1 MTSLLRILRFA
12 PQLRP
17 LYLGVAVSAVL
28 MAVLSLATPF
38 LIGAATDEIVDAVT
52 GRATVEETLPAVA
65 WLAAAFFAVEVL
77 TTAVISVGGYWG
89 DVMAARMRTIL
100 STRYFEHLLHLPQ
113 KYFDTAITG
122 RVTSRLNRSITEL
135 TQFLNFF
142 ANNAFTMLIT
152 TAAVL
157 AISAFYWW
165 PLAVLLAIVFP
176 VYMWLTAKTSKKWQ
190 VWEGE
195 KNTEI
200 DIASGRFAE
209 VVSQMPVVRSY
220 NRQGTELAGF
230 TERFRATVGITRKQS
245 NWWHSM
251 DAARRLALNLVFGV
265 LYLLVFLRTA
275 QGHFSVG
282 DMVVLIQL
290 MTMARQPI
298 MNMSYL
304 VDSAQRAVAGSKDY
318 FDVLAEER
326 EDGRDGTAVRADGE
340 GHDEGPVASSGEASV
355 VGGSAGEKAEA
366 QPEAG
371 RIQVAERPAAEGGA
385 GDAEDPGAGPLRDL
399 AERAGQ
405 DVPAVR
411 FADVHFS
418 YDGSAERDV
427 LAGVDFEVR
436 QGEKVALVGESGGG
450 KSTITHLLMGLYPV
464 RSGRIEVFGQ
474 GVDELGLPA
483 LRGGIA
489 AVFQE
494 PSLFSGTVRENIA
507 YADPVAGDAR
517 VRAAAKAAFAEGFV
531 ERFPDGYE
539 QLIGERG
546 LRLSGGQRQRIAVA
560 RAVLKDAPI
569 LILDEAT
576 SSLDTKSERLVQA
589 ALDEL
594 MVGRSSLIV
603 AHRLS
608 TIASVDRIVTLR
620 GGHVDE
626 VGTPAELAES
636 GGIYSQLLQLQ
647 QAGTK
652 QARKLLKG
660 FGISG

>member
-1 MTSLLRILRFA
+1 MTSILRILRFA

-17 LYLGVAVSAVL
+17 LYLGIAVSAVL
-28 MAVLSLATPF
+28 MAVLHLATPF
-38 LIGAATDEIVDAVT
+38 LIGAATDEIVEAVAGRTPVEDAVS
-52 GRATVEETLPAVA
+52 AVVWIAVA
-65 WLAAAFFAVEVL
+65 FLAVEVAS
-77 TTAVISVGGYWG
+77 TVVVSISGYWG

-157 AISAFYWW
+157 AISASYWW

-195 KNTEI
+195 KNMEI
-200 DIASGRFAE
+200 DIASGRFTE

-230 TERFRATVGITRKQS
+230 SERFRATIGITRRQS

-251 DAARRLALNLVFGV
+251 DAARRLALNVVFGV
-265 LYLLVFLRTA
+265 LYLLVFVRTA

-282 DMVVLIQL
+282 DMVLLLQL
-290 MTMARQPI
+290 MNMAREPI
-298 MNMSYL
+298 FSMSYL

-318 FDVLAEER
+318 FEVLAEER
-326 EDGRDGTAVRADGE
+326 EDGRDGTAVRLVGE
-340 GHDEGPVASSGEASV
+340 GDDDGTVASGGEASV
-355 VGGSAGEKAEA
+355 VVGQGS
-366 QPEAG
+366 QPAEAG
-371 RIQVAERPAAEGGA
+371 READRIQVDDRPRAA
-385 GDAEDPGAGPLRDL
+385 DEDPGAGPLREL

-418 YDGSAERDV
+418 YDGTAERDV

-450 KSTITHLLMGLYPV
+450 KSTITNLLMGLYPV

-494 PSLFSGTVRENIA
+494 PNLFSGTVRENIA
-507 YADPVAGDAR
+507 YADPAAGDEQ
-517 VRAAAKAAFAEGFV
+517 VRAAATAAFADGFV
-531 ERFPDGYE
+531 ERFPDRYE

-652 QARKLLKG
+652 QARKLLKE

>member
-17 LYLGVAVSAVL
+17 LYFAIAVSAVL
-28 MAVLSLATPF
+28 MAVLHLATPF
-38 LIGAATDEIVDAVT
+38 LIGAATDEIVEAVAGRTPVEDAVW
-52 GRATVEETLPAVA
+52 AVVWIAVA
-65 WLAAAFFAVEVL
+65 FLAVEVAS
-77 TTAVISVGGYWG
+77 TAVVSVGGYWG
-89 DVMAARMRTIL
+89 DVMAARMRALL

-152 TAAVL
+152 TVAVL

-165 PLAVLLAIVFP
+165 PLAVLLALVFP
-176 VYMWLTAKTSKKWQ
+176 VYMWLTAQTSKRWQ

-195 KNTEI
+195 KNTEV
-200 DIASGRFAE
+200 DIASGRFTE

-220 NRQGTELAGF
+220 NRQGTELEGF
-230 TERFRATVGITRKQS
+230 SRRFRATVGITRRQS

-251 DAARRLALNLVFGV
+251 DAARRLALNVVFGV
-265 LYLLVFLRTA
+265 LYLLVFVRTA

-282 DMVVLIQL
+282 DMVLLLQL
-290 MTMARQPI
+290 MNMAREPI
-298 MNMSYL
+298 FSMSYL

-318 FDVLAEER
+318 FEVLSEER
-326 EDGRDGTAVRADGE
+326 EDGRDGTAVRRPGE
-340 GHDEGPVASSGEASV
+340 GDDDGSLASRDEASV
-355 VGGSAGEKAEA
+355 ALGAADGTAAATPAV
-366 QPEAG
+366 G
-371 RIQVAERPAAEGGA
+371 RIQVAERPGA
-385 GDAEDPGAGPLRDL
+385 DVEDPGAEPLREL
-399 AERAGQ
+399 ARRAGA

-450 KSTITHLLMGLYPV
+450 KSTITNLLMGLYPA

-474 GVDELGLPA
+474 GVDELGLPT

-494 PSLFSGTVRENIA
+494 PNLFSGTVRENIA
-507 YADPVAGDAR
+507 YADPDATDAR
-517 VRAAAKAAFAEGFV
+517 VRAAASAAFADGFV
-531 ERFPDGYE
+531 EAFPDQYE

-594 MVGRSSLIV
+594 MVDRSSLIV

-626 VGTPAELAES
+626 VGSPAELAES

-652 QARKLLKG
+652 QAKKLLKE
-660 FGISG
+660 FGIAG

>member
-1 MTSLLRILRFA
+1 MTSILRILRFA

-17 LYLGVAVSAVL
+17 LYLGIAVSAVL
-28 MAVLSLATPF
+28 MAVLHLATPF
-38 LIGAATDEIVDAVT
+38 LIGAATDEIVDAVA
-52 GRATVEETLPAVA
+52 GRTPVEDAVSAVVWIAVA
-65 WLAAAFFAVEVL
+65 FLAVEVAS
-77 TTAVISVGGYWG
+77 TAVVSIGGYWG
-89 DVMAARMRTIL
+89 DVMASRMRAIL

-152 TAAVL
+152 TVAVL

-165 PLAVLLAIVFP
+165 PLAVLLAVVFP
-176 VYMWLTAKTSKKWQ
+176 VYMWLTAKTSARWQ

-200 DIASGRFAE
+200 DIASGRFTE

-230 TERFRATVGITRKQS
+230 SERFRATIGITRRQS

-251 DAARRLALNLVFGV
+251 DAARRLALNVVFGV
-265 LYLLVFLRTA
+265 LYLLVFVRTA

-282 DMVVLIQL
+282 DMVLLLQL
-290 MTMARQPI
+290 MNMAREPI
-298 MNMSYL
+298 FSMSYL

-318 FDVLAEER
+318 FEVLAEER
-326 EDGRDGTAVRADGE
+326 EDGRDGTAVRLVGE
-340 GHDEGPVASSGEASV
+340 GDDDGTVASGGEASV
-355 VGGSAGEKAEA
+355 VVGQGP
-366 QPEAG
+366 QPPEAG
-371 RIQVAERPAAEGGA
+371 READRIQVADRPWAA
-385 GDAEDPGAGPLRDL
+385 DEDPGAGPLREL

-418 YDGSAERDV
+418 YDGSVERDV

-450 KSTITHLLMGLYPV
+450 KSTITNLLMGLYPV

-494 PSLFSGTVRENIA
+494 PNLFSGTVRENIA
-507 YADPVAGDAR
+507 YADPVAADER
-517 VRAAAKAAFAEGFV
+517 VRAAAKAAFADGFV

-652 QARKLLKG
+652 QAKKLLKE